1 MFFIPYHRTGGA
13 ADRSVVFS
21 GMARN
26 QDGMMQQDYDYIVVG
41 AGSSGCV
48 LANRLSAD
56 PTVSVLLVEAGPD
69 DSSPLIA
76 MPRGI
81 GKLLAPGNAHVW
93 DYAVSPGGNA
103 PQEVWLKGRTVG
115 GSSSVNGMVYVRGAP
130 ADYDAWEAAGCT
142 GWGWDRMGRHF
153 VALEDHALGAK
164 AWRGTG
170 GPLKVSVHPAGDPLC
185 EAFLDAAAQAGTPRV
200 DDMNDIPTVTDGGMA
215 YQPTSTYRGKR
226 FSASRAFLKPVR
238 GRPNLVVMP
247 DTDVHRILFNGQ
259 RACGVLLRNKD
270 GVKEVS
276 ARREIILSA
285 GAIQSPKLLQLSGI
299 GPRALLESLGIPVV
313 VDAPG
318 VGANLREH
326 RYLGFTYKVRDN
338 SLNQKLSG
346 LGLVGSAL
354 RYMFGSSGALTHAAH
369 EVGGFVKTQASP
381 DRPDAQIGMGLYSFH
396 TDAKGAVALDP
407 YPGMTIVAYYLRPDS
422 QGQVRISSADP
433 DAPPVIDA
441 NHLATDADRRHFVAL
456 FRWLRNLAAQ
466 PALKDWIVEETG
478 KTAGIETDEDIIAN
492 AISLGGTSF
501 HICGTCRMG
510 ADDAAVLDPQ
520 LRVRGVAGLR
530 VVDTS
535 IMPTIVSGNTN
546 APAMAIALNAADMI
560 LRPEQESSR

>member
-1 MFFIPYHRTGGA
+1 M
-13 ADRSVVFS
+13 
-21 GMARN
+21 N
-26 QDGMMQQDYDYIVVG
+26 QNGYDYIIIG

-48 LANRLSAD
+48 LANRLSVD
-56 PTVSVLLVEAGPD
+56 PAVKVLLVEAGPD
-69 DSSPLIA
+69 DNSPLIA

-81 GKLLAPGNAHVW
+81 GKLLAPGNPHVW

-103 PQEVWLKGRTVG
+103 PQESWLKGRTVG

-142 GWGWDRMGRHF
+142 GWGWQTMGRHF
-153 VALEDHALGAK
+153 VALEDHALGTK

-170 GPLKVSVHPAGDPLC
+170 GPLKVSIHPSGDPLC
-185 EAFLDAAAQAGTPRV
+185 EAFLNAAEQAGTHRV
-200 DDMNDIPTVTDGGMA
+200 DDMNDIPAVTQGGMG
-215 YQPTSTYRGKR
+215 YQPISTYRGKR

-238 GRPNLVVMP
+238 GRANLTVVT
-247 DTDVHRILFNGQ
+247 DTDVQRILFDGQ
-259 RACGVLLRNKD
+259 RASGILLRDKN
-270 GVKEVS
+270 GLHEV
-276 ARREIILSA
+276 AVRREIILSA

-299 GPRALLESLGIPVV
+299 GPRALLESLAIPVV

-326 RYLGFTYKVRDN
+326 RYLSFTYKVRGN

-346 LGLVGSAL
+346 LGLIASVL
-354 RYMFGSSGALTHAAH
+354 RYFFGSKGALTHGAH
-369 EVGGFVKTQASP
+369 EVGGFIKTQASP
-381 DRPDAQIGMGLYSFH
+381 DRPDAQIGLGLYSFH
-396 TDAKGAVALDP
+396 TDAKGAVVLDP
-407 YPGMTIVAYYLRPDS
+407 YPGMTVIAYYLRPDS
-422 QGQVRISSADP
+422 QGQVRISAADP

-456 FRWLRNLAAQ
+456 FRWLRDLATQ
-466 PALKDWIVEETG
+466 PALKDWIVAETG
-478 KTAGIETDEDIIAN
+478 KTVGIETDEDILAN
-492 AISLGGTSF
+492 AISLGGTTF

-510 ADDAAVLDPQ
+510 ADEDAVLDPQ
-520 LRVRGVAGLR
+520 LRVRGVTGLR

-546 APAMAIALNAADMI
+546 APAMAIALNAAEMI
-560 LRPEQESSR
+560 LRPGQYIHP

>member
-1 MFFIPYHRTGGA
+1 M
-13 ADRSVVFS
+13 
-21 GMARN
+21 N
-26 QDGMMQQDYDYIVVG
+26 QNSYDYIIVG

-56 PTVSVLLVEAGPD
+56 PAVTVLLVEAGPD
-69 DSSPLIA
+69 DKSPLIA

-81 GKLLAPGNAHVW
+81 GKLLAPGNPHVW

-103 PQEVWLKGRTVG
+103 PQESWLKGRTVG

-130 ADYDAWEAAGCT
+130 ADYDAWEASGCA
-142 GWGWDRMGRHF
+142 GWGWQTMGRHF

-164 AWRGTG
+164 AWRGKG
-170 GPLKVSVHPAGDPLC
+170 GPLKVSVHPSGDPLC
-185 EAFLDAAAQAGTPRV
+185 EAFLTAAEQAGTQRV
-200 DDMNDIPTVTDGGMA
+200 DDMNDIPSVTQGGMG

-226 FSASRAFLKPVR
+226 FSAARAFLKPVR
-238 GRPNLVVMP
+238 GRANLTVVT
-247 DTDVHRILFNGQ
+247 DTDVQRILFDGQ
-259 RACGVLLRNKD
+259 RTSGILLRDKN
-270 GVKEVS
+270 GVHEV
-276 ARREIILSA
+276 AVRREIILSA

-299 GPRALLESLGIPVV
+299 GPRALLESLAIPVV

-326 RYLGFTYKVRDN
+326 RYLSFTYKVRGN

-346 LGLVGSAL
+346 LGLIASVL
-354 RYMFGSSGALTHAAH
+354 RYFFGSKGALTHAAH
-369 EVGGFVKTQASP
+369 EVGGFIKTQASP
-381 DRPDAQIGMGLYSFH
+381 DRPDAQIGLGLYSFH

-407 YPGMTIVAYYLRPDS
+407 YPGMTVIAYYLRPDS
-422 QGQVRISSADP
+422 QGQVRISAADP

-441 NHLATDADRRHFVAL
+441 NHLATDADRRHFIAL
-456 FRWLRNLAAQ
+456 FRWLRDLATQ
-466 PALKDWIVEETG
+466 PALKDWIVAETG
-478 KTAGIETDEDIIAN
+478 KTVGIDADEDILAN
-492 AISLGGTSF
+492 AIALGGTTF

-510 ADDAAVLDPQ
+510 ADEDAVLDPQ
-520 LRVRGVAGLR
+520 LRVRGVTGLR

-546 APAMAIALNAADMI
+546 APAMAIALNAAEMI
-560 LRPEQESSR
+560 LRPGQDIQP

>member
-1 MFFIPYHRTGGA
+1 M
-13 ADRSVVFS
+13 
-21 GMARN
+21 N
-26 QDGMMQQDYDYIVVG
+26 QNGYDYIIIG

-56 PTVSVLLVEAGPD
+56 PAVTVLLVEAGPD

-81 GKLLAPGNAHVW
+81 GKLLAPGNPHVW

-103 PQEVWLKGRTVG
+103 PQESWLKGRTVG

-142 GWGWDRMGRHF
+142 GWGWQAMGRHF

-170 GPLKVSVHPAGDPLC
+170 GPLKVSVHPSGDPLC
-185 EAFLDAAAQAGTPRV
+185 EAFLTAAEQAGTQRV
-200 DDMNDIPTVTDGGMA
+200 DDMNDIPAVTQGGMG

-238 GRPNLVVMP
+238 GRANLTVVT
-247 DTDVHRILFNGQ
+247 DTDVQRILFDGQ
-259 RACGVLLRNKD
+259 RTCGILLRDKN
-270 GVKEVS
+270 GVHEV
-276 ARREIILSA
+276 AVGREIILSA

-299 GPRALLESLGIPVV
+299 GPRALLESLAIPVV

-326 RYLGFTYKVRDN
+326 RYLSFTYKVRGN

-346 LGLVGSAL
+346 LGLIGSVL
-354 RYMFGSSGALTHAAH
+354 RYIFGSKGALTHAAH
-369 EVGGFVKTQASP
+369 EVGGFIKTQASP
-381 DRPDAQIGMGLYSFH
+381 DRPDAQIGLGLYSFH
-396 TDAKGAVALDP
+396 TDARGAVALDP
-407 YPGMTIVAYYLRPDS
+407 YPGMTVIAYYLRPDS
-422 QGQVRISSADP
+422 QGQVRISAADP

-441 NHLATDADRRHFVAL
+441 NHLATDADRQHFVAL
-456 FRWLRNLAAQ
+456 FRWLRGLAGQ
-466 PALKDWIVEETG
+466 PALKDWIVAETG
-478 KTAGIETDEDIIAN
+478 KTVGIEADEDILAN
-492 AISLGGTSF
+492 AIALGGTTF

-510 ADDAAVLDPQ
+510 ADEDAVLDPQ
-520 LRVRGVAGLR
+520 LRVRGVTGLR

-546 APAMAIALNAADMI
+546 APAMAIALNAAEMI
-560 LRPEQESSR
+560 LRPGQDIHP

>member
-1 MFFIPYHRTGGA
+1 MYQNG
-13 ADRSVVFS
+13 
-21 GMARN
+21 
-26 QDGMMQQDYDYIVVG
+26 YDYIIVG

-56 PTVSVLLVEAGPD
+56 PAVTVLLVEAGPD
-69 DSSPLIA
+69 DNSPLIA

-81 GKLLAPGNAHVW
+81 GKLLAPGNPHVW

-103 PQEVWLKGRTVG
+103 PQESWLKGRTVG

-142 GWGWDRMGRHF
+142 GWGWQTMGRHF
-153 VALEDHALGAK
+153 VALEDHALGVK

-170 GPLKVSVHPAGDPLC
+170 GPLKVSVHPSGDPLC
-185 EAFLDAAAQAGTPRV
+185 EAFLTAAEQAGTQRV
-200 DDMNDIPTVTDGGMA
+200 DDMNDIPAVTQGGMG

-226 FSASRAFLKPVR
+226 FSAARAFLKPVR
-238 GRPNLVVMP
+238 GRANLTVVT
-247 DTDVHRILFNGQ
+247 DTDVQRVLFDGQ
-259 RACGVLLRNKD
+259 RTCGILLRDKN
-270 GVKEVS
+270 GVHEV
-276 ARREIILSA
+276 AVRREIILSA

-299 GPRALLESLGIPVV
+299 GPRALLKSLAIPVV

-326 RYLGFTYKVRDN
+326 RYLSFTYKVRGN

-346 LGLVGSAL
+346 LGLIGSVL
-354 RYMFGSSGALTHAAH
+354 RYIFGSKGALTHAAH
-369 EVGGFVKTQASP
+369 EVGGFIKTQASP
-381 DRPDAQIGMGLYSFH
+381 DRPDAQVGLGLYSFH

-407 YPGMTIVAYYLRPDS
+407 YPGMTVIAYYLRPDS
-422 QGQVRISSADP
+422 QGQVRISAADP

-456 FRWLRNLAAQ
+456 FRWLRDLATQ
-466 PALKDWIVEETG
+466 PALKDWIVAETG
-478 KTAGIETDEDIIAN
+478 KTVGIEADEDILAN
-492 AISLGGTSF
+492 AIALGGTTF

-510 ADDAAVLDPQ
+510 ADEDAVLDPQ
-520 LRVRGVAGLR
+520 LRVRGVTGLR

-546 APAMAIALNAADMI
+546 APAMAIALNAAEMI
-560 LRPEQESSR
+560 LRPGQDIQP

>member
-1 MFFIPYHRTGGA
+1 
-13 ADRSVVFS
+13 
-21 GMARN
+21 
-26 QDGMMQQDYDYIVVG
+26 MMQKAYDYIIVG

-69 DSSPLIA
+69 DTSPLIA

-81 GKLLAPGNAHVW
+81 GKLLAPGNPHVW
-93 DYAVSPGGNA
+93 NYAVSPGGNA
-103 PQEVWLKGRTVG
+103 PQEVWLKGRAVG
-115 GSSSVNGMVYVRGAP
+115 GSSSINGMVYVRGAP

-142 GWGWDRMGRHF
+142 DWGWDRMGRHF
-153 VALEDHALGAK
+153 VALEDHVLGAK
-164 AWRGTG
+164 DWRGTG

-185 EAFLDAAAQAGTPRV
+185 EAFINAAVQAGTPRV
-200 DDMNDIPTVTDGGMA
+200 DDMNDMPAVTKGGMG
-215 YQPTSTYRGKR
+215 YQPTTTHRGKR
-226 FSASRAFLKPVR
+226 FSAARAFLKPVR
-238 GRPNLVVMP
+238 GRPNLDVVP
-247 DTDVHRILFNGQ
+247 DTDVQRILFDGQ
-259 RACGVLLRNKD
+259 RACGILLRNKH
-270 GVKEVS
+270 GLHEVA

-299 GPRALLESLGIPVV
+299 GPRALLESLGVPVI

-326 RYLGFTYKVRDN
+326 RYLSFTYQMRGN

-346 LGLVGSAL
+346 LGLIGSAL
-354 RYMFGSSGALTHAAH
+354 RYLFGSKGALTHAAH
-369 EVGGFVKTQASP
+369 EVGGFIKTLASP

-407 YPGMTIVAYYLRPDS
+407 YPGMTVIAYYLRPDS

-433 DAPPVIDA
+433 DVPPIIDA
-441 NHLATDADRRHFVAL
+441 NHLATDADRTHFVAL
-456 FRWLRNLAAQ
+456 FRWLRNLAKQ
-466 PALKDWIVEETG
+466 SALKDWIVAETG
-478 KTAGIETDEDIIAN
+478 KTVEIETDEDILAS
-492 AISLGGTSF
+492 AITLGGTTF

-510 ADDAAVLDPQ
+510 VDDGAVLDPQ
-520 LRVRGVAGLR
+520 LRVRGVTGLR

-546 APAMAIALNAADMI
+546 APAMAIALNAAEMI
-560 LRPEQESSR
+560 LRPNQEPSR

>member
-1 MFFIPYHRTGGA
+1 MYQNG
-13 ADRSVVFS
+13 
-21 GMARN
+21 
-26 QDGMMQQDYDYIVVG
+26 YDYIIIG

-56 PTVSVLLVEAGPD
+56 PAVTVLLVEAGPD
-69 DSSPLIA
+69 DKSPLIA

-81 GKLLAPGNAHVW
+81 GKLLAPGNPHVW

-103 PQEVWLKGRTVG
+103 PQESWLKGRTVG

-142 GWGWDRMGRHF
+142 GWGWQTMGRHF

-170 GPLKVSVHPAGDPLC
+170 GPLKVSVHPSGDPLC
-185 EAFLDAAAQAGTPRV
+185 EAFLTAAEQAGTQRV
-200 DDMNDIPTVTDGGMA
+200 DDMNDIPAVTQGGMG

-226 FSASRAFLKPVR
+226 FSAARAFLKPIR
-238 GRPNLVVMP
+238 GRANLTVVT
-247 DTDVHRILFNGQ
+247 DTDVQRILFDGQ
-259 RACGVLLRNKD
+259 RTSGILLRDKN
-270 GVKEVS
+270 GVHEV
-276 ARREIILSA
+276 AVRREIILSA

-299 GPRALLESLGIPVV
+299 GPRALLESLAIPVV

-326 RYLGFTYKVRDN
+326 RYLSFTYKVRGN

-346 LGLVGSAL
+346 LGLIASVL
-354 RYMFGSSGALTHAAH
+354 RYFFGSKGALTHAAH
-369 EVGGFVKTQASP
+369 EVGGFIKTQASP
-381 DRPDAQIGMGLYSFH
+381 DRPDAQIGLGLYSFH
-396 TDAKGAVALDP
+396 TDTKGAVALDP
-407 YPGMTIVAYYLRPDS
+407 YPGMTVIAYYLRPDS
-422 QGQVRISSADP
+422 QGQVRISAADP
-433 DAPPVIDA
+433 DAPPIIDA

-456 FRWLRNLAAQ
+456 FRWLRGLATQ
-466 PALKDWIVEETG
+466 PALKDWIVAETG
-478 KTAGIETDEDIIAN
+478 KTVGIEADEDILAN
-492 AISLGGTSF
+492 AIALGGTTF

-510 ADDAAVLDPQ
+510 ADEDAVLDPQ
-520 LRVRGVAGLR
+520 LRVRGVTGLR

-546 APAMAIALNAADMI
+546 APAMAIALNAAEMI
-560 LRPEQESSR
+560 LRPGQDIHP

>member
-1 MFFIPYHRTGGA
+1 M
-13 ADRSVVFS
+13 
-21 GMARN
+21 N
-26 QDGMMQQDYDYIVVG
+26 QNGYDYIIIG

-56 PTVSVLLVEAGPD
+56 PAVTVLLVEAGPD
-69 DSSPLIA
+69 DNSPLIA

-81 GKLLAPGNAHVW
+81 GKLLAPGNPHVW

-103 PQEVWLKGRTVG
+103 PQESWLKGRTVG

-142 GWGWDRMGRHF
+142 GWGWQTMGRHF
-153 VALEDHALGAK
+153 VALEDHGLGAK
-164 AWRGTG
+164 AWRGKG
-170 GPLKVSVHPAGDPLC
+170 GPLKVSVHPSGDPLC
-185 EAFLDAAAQAGTPRV
+185 EAFLTAAEQAGTQRV
-200 DDMNDIPTVTDGGMA
+200 DDMNDIPAVTQGGMG

-238 GRPNLVVMP
+238 GRANLTVVT
-247 DTDVHRILFNGQ
+247 DTDVQRILFDGQ
-259 RACGVLLRNKD
+259 RTSGILLRDKN
-270 GVKEVS
+270 GVHEIAV
-276 ARREIILSA
+276 RREIILSA

-299 GPRALLESLGIPVV
+299 GPRALLESLAIPVV

-326 RYLGFTYKVRDN
+326 RYLSFTYQVRGN

-346 LGLVGSAL
+346 LGLIGSVL
-354 RYMFGSSGALTHAAH
+354 RYIFGSKGALTHAAH
-369 EVGGFVKTQASP
+369 EVGGFIKTQASP
-381 DRPDAQIGMGLYSFH
+381 DRPDAQVGLGLYSFH
-396 TDAKGAVALDP
+396 TDARGAVALDP
-407 YPGMTIVAYYLRPDS
+407 YPGMTVIAYYLRPDS
-422 QGQVRISSADP
+422 QGQVRISAADP

-441 NHLATDADRRHFVAL
+441 NHLATDADRQHFVAL
-456 FRWLRNLAAQ
+456 FRWLRDLATQ
-466 PALKDWIVEETG
+466 PALKDWIVAETG
-478 KTAGIETDEDIIAN
+478 KTVGIEADEDILAN
-492 AISLGGTSF
+492 AIALGGTTF

-510 ADDAAVLDPQ
+510 ADEVAVLDPQ
-520 LRVRGVAGLR
+520 LRVRGVTGLR

-546 APAMAIALNAADMI
+546 APAMAIALNAAEMI
-560 LRPEQESSR
+560 LRPGQDIHP

>member
-1 MFFIPYHRTGGA
+1 MYQNG
-13 ADRSVVFS
+13 
-21 GMARN
+21 
-26 QDGMMQQDYDYIVVG
+26 YDYIIVG

-56 PTVSVLLVEAGPD
+56 PAVTVLLVEAGPD
-69 DSSPLIA
+69 DNSPLIA

-81 GKLLAPGNAHVW
+81 GKLLAPGNPHVW

-103 PQEVWLKGRTVG
+103 PQESWLKGRTVG

-142 GWGWDRMGRHF
+142 GWGWQTMGRHF
-153 VALEDHALGAK
+153 VALEDHALGIK

-170 GPLKVSVHPAGDPLC
+170 GPLKVSVHPSGDPLC
-185 EAFLDAAAQAGTPRV
+185 EAFLTAAEQAGTQRV
-200 DDMNDIPTVTDGGMA
+200 DDMNDIPAVTQGGMG

-238 GRPNLVVMP
+238 GRANLTVVT
-247 DTDVHRILFNGQ
+247 DTDVQRILFDGQ
-259 RACGVLLRNKD
+259 RTCGILLRDKN
-270 GVKEVS
+270 GVHEV
-276 ARREIILSA
+276 AVRREIILSA

-299 GPRALLESLGIPVV
+299 GPRALLESLAIPVV

-326 RYLGFTYKVRDN
+326 RYLSFTYKVRGN

-346 LGLVGSAL
+346 LGLIGSVL
-354 RYMFGSSGALTHAAH
+354 RYIFGSKGALTHAAH
-369 EVGGFVKTQASP
+369 EVGGFIKTQASP
-381 DRPDAQIGMGLYSFH
+381 DRPDAQVGLGLYSFH

-407 YPGMTIVAYYLRPDS
+407 YPGMTVIAYYLRPDS
-422 QGQVRISSADP
+422 QGQVRISAADP

-456 FRWLRNLAAQ
+456 FRWLRDLATQ
-466 PALKDWIVEETG
+466 PALKDWIVAETG
-478 KTAGIETDEDIIAN
+478 KTVGIEADEDILAN
-492 AISLGGTSF
+492 AIALGGTTF

-510 ADDAAVLDPQ
+510 ADADAVLDPQ
-520 LRVRGVAGLR
+520 LRVRGVTGLR

-546 APAMAIALNAADMI
+546 APAMAIALNAAAMI
-560 LRPEQESSR
+560 LRPRQDIHP